1 MLLNLLKYF
10 KDNRPKLIPAG
21 DHVLIVAA
29 YPKEGIVAVTYRGEV
44 KRGKFDDKTLRDMIY
59 GINYQKNTIS
69 FFSAVARLMEEI
81 IIKKK

>member
-29 YPKEGIVAVTYRGEV
+29 YPKEGIMAVTYKGKV
-44 KRGKFDDKTLRDMIY
+44 KRGKFDDKTLREMVY
-59 GINYQKNTIS
+59 GIDYQKNASS
-69 FFSAVARLMEEI
+69 FFSAAARLMEQI
-81 IIKKK
+81 IIKKT